1 MATSSVSSAT
11 TSAATAPTSVSSST
25 TANAMT
31 AEQQAQAAN
40 KANAQAILTSLN
52 AGSGVNVANLAQSLV
67 DAEGNPQKNLINAKI
82 TKNESKISGLSAV
95 MFMMSEL
102 KTKLTALKDRDSFN
116 TVNASNSN
124 TSAMTITASPT
135 ASVGS
140 HQIQVNAV
148 SSAQSSISTG
158 FASKTSSLNGGSP
171 FSMTITQTNKG
182 GISAGT
188 AVADNTNSASIAG
201 ISFGTKPAVDDFSN
215 FLVTIDGTTN
225 LTPNPA
231 NATLADLA
239 SDLQAQLRAKDGGS
253 TDLTVTVSNTNQ
265 LDITSATSSR
275 VISSVSLTSSAAS
288 MGTPTSTN
296 SSFAVI
302 SDVKFA
308 SNPSV
313 NDFKNFSVQID
324 GKSYSLSPKPTT
336 ATMDDLAANIQSQLR
351 ALDGGSDLNVS
362 VTNGNRLEISSTKSS
377 RTISA
382 PQLSNQAT
390 INLNTG
396 ANGGTSTGT
405 AITGAA
411 FGTSPTV
418 NDFSNFD
425 INIAGKDWS
434 IIPLPTAPTLT
445 ALAEN
450 IQSQLRIVDG
460 SNDMSVSV
468 ASDGQT
474 LQFTSSTNRAIT
486 GAKLT
491 PKTYADT
498 PEGMVSA
505 INSSGQGYKAQLVN
519 DGSARPYKI
528 MITGEAGS
536 TESFS
541 LSTNSTTSLNFSNI
555 TNASDANL
563 TVDGV
568 SFTRRTNTITDV
580 VTGLTLDLKATTTT
594 PVSSMVSRD
603 TSAIQTKLSDL
614 VTAYNDFNNII
625 TETTNPKST
634 LDTYGAT
641 LVGNSTVRMVKQQMR
656 QLIVGDSS
664 TASGGI
670 KNLSQLGLSIDEKGV
685 MTLDSAKA
693 TTALTNNYDGVVKA
707 LTGGYNNLSTYSTLP
722 AGIAGDAVKKLTSL
736 LAPDGALTNQST
748 GATTQNDKY
757 KTDLTNLQTRLDA
770 LLARYNKQ
778 FAAMDSLVGSIN
790 AQKTSL
796 KATFDGMMATYTKN

>member
-11 TSAATAPTSVSSST
+11 SATSAA
-25 TANAMT
+25 ANNLSAQ
-31 AEQQAQAAN
+31 QQAQAAN

-67 DAEGNPQKNLINAKI
+67 DAEGAPQKNLINAKI
-82 TKNESKISGLSAV
+82 TKNESKISGLSSV

-124 TSAMTITASPT
+124 TSAISITASPS

-140 HQIQVNAV
+140 HQIQINSV
-148 SSAQSSISTG
+148 SAAQSSISAG

-171 FSMTITQTNKG
+171 FSMTIEQTNKG
-182 GISAGT
+182 GISVGT
-188 AVADNTNSASIAG
+188 AVADNTNTASISG
-201 ISFGTKPAVDDFSN
+201 VSFGTKPAIDDFSN
-215 FLVTIDGTTN
+215 FLVTIDGVTMN

-239 SDLQAQLRAKDGGS
+239 SDLQAQLRAKDSGS
-253 TDLTVTVSNTNQ
+253 TDLTVSVSNTNQ

-275 VISSVSLTSSAAS
+275 VISSVSLTSAAAS

-302 SDVKFA
+302 GDVKFSSNA
-308 SNPSV
+308 SV
-313 NDFKNFSVQID
+313 TDFKNFSVEID
-324 GKSYSLSPKPTT
+324 GKSYSFAPKPAT
-336 ATMDDLAANIQSQLR
+336 ATMDDLATNIQSQLR
-351 ALDGGSDLNVS
+351 ALDGSSDLNVT
-362 VTNGNRLEISSTKSS
+362 VTNGNRLEITSTKTS
-377 RTISA
+377 RVINA
-382 PQLSNQAT
+382 PKLSNQAT
-390 INLNTG
+390 INLNPG
-396 ANGGTSTGT
+396 ASGGTSSGATI
-405 AITGAA
+405 AGAA
-411 FGTSPTV
+411 FGTSPNV
-418 NDFSNFD
+418 NNFSKFD

-434 IIPLPTAPTLT
+434 IIPLPGTPTLA

-468 ASDGQT
+468 ASDGTT
-474 LQFTSSTNRAIT
+474 LQFTSSSNRAIT

-519 DGSARPYKI
+519 DGSARPFKI

-536 TESFS
+536 TETFT
-541 LSTNSTTSLNFSNI
+541 LSTNSTTALNFSKI
-555 TNASDANL
+555 TAASDANV
-563 TVDGV
+563 TVNGV
-568 SFTRRTNTITDV
+568 SFTRKTNTITDV

-594 PVSSMVSRD
+594 AVSSMVSRD

-614 VTAYNDFNNII
+614 VIAYNDFNNII

-641 LVGNSTVRMVKQQMR
+641 LVGNSTVRLVKQQMR

-664 TASGGI
+664 TASGSF

-685 MTLDSAKA
+685 MKLDSAKA
-693 TTALTNNYDGVVKA
+693 DATLNSNYDNVVKA
-707 LTGGYNNLSTYSTLP
+707 MTGGFNNQSLYSTVP
-722 AGIAGDAVKKLTSL
+722 GGIAGDAVKKLTKL
-736 LAPDGALTNQST
+736 LAPDGALMNQST
-748 GATTQNDKY
+748 GATSQIDKY
-757 KTDLTNLQTRLDA
+757 KTDLTKIQTRLDA

-796 KATFDGMMATYTKN
+796 KSTFDGMMASYTNK

>member
-1 MATSSVSSAT
+1 MAATSVSSAA
-11 TSAATAPTSVSSST
+11 SNT
-25 TANAMT
+25 TASNTSTNSLSAQ
-31 AEQQAQAAN
+31 QQAQAAN

-116 TVNASNSN
+116 TVSASNSN
-124 TSAMTITASPT
+124 STALSITASPS

-140 HQIQVNAV
+140 HQIQINSV

-171 FSMTITQTNKG
+171 FSMTITQTNKA

-188 AVADNTNSASIAG
+188 AVADNTNSASISG
-201 ISFGTKPAVDDFSN
+201 VSFGSKPAVDDFSN
-215 FLVTIDGTTN
+215 FLVTIDGTTMN

-253 TDLTVTVSNTNQ
+253 SDLSVSVSNGNQ

-275 VISSVSLTSSAAS
+275 VISSLSLTSAAAS

-308 SNPSV
+308 SNASV
-313 NDFKNFSVQID
+313 TDFKNFSVQID
-324 GKSYSLSPKPTT
+324 GKSYSITPKPTT
-336 ATMDDLAANIQSQLR
+336 ATMEDLAANIQSQLR
-351 ALDGGSDLNVS
+351 ALDGTTDLNVS
-362 VTNGNRLEISSTKSS
+362 ITNGNRLEISSTKSS
-377 RTISA
+377 RTINA
-382 PQLSNQAT
+382 PKLSNQAT
-390 INLNTG
+390 INLTTG
-396 ANGGTSTGT
+396 ASGGTSTGT
-405 AITGAA
+405 TITGAV
-411 FGTSPTV
+411 FGTSPNV
-418 NDFSNFD
+418 NDFDRFD
-425 INIAGKDWS
+425 INIAGKDLS
-434 IIPLPTAPTLT
+434 IIPLPSAPTLS

-460 SNDMSVSV
+460 TNDISVSV
-468 ASDGQT
+468 ASDGST
-474 LQFTSSTNRAIT
+474 LQFTSSSNRAIT
-486 GAKLT
+486 SAKLT

-498 PEGMVSA
+498 PEGIVSA

-528 MITGEAGS
+528 MVTGEAGS

-541 LSTNSTTSLNFSNI
+541 LSSTSSTALNFSNI

-568 SFTRRTNTITDV
+568 SFTRKNNTITDV
-580 VTGLTLDLKATTTT
+580 ITGLTLDLKATTTT
-594 PVSSMVSRD
+594 AVSSMVSRD
-603 TSAIQTKLSDL
+603 NTAIQTKLSDL
-614 VTAYNDFNNII
+614 VTAYNDFNNIV

-656 QLIVGDSS
+656 QLIVGNSS

-670 KNLSQLGLSIDEKGV
+670 SNLSQIGLSIDEKGV
-685 MTLDSAKA
+685 MTLDAAKA
-693 TTALTNNYDGVVKA
+693 TTALNNNYDGVVKA
-707 LTGGYNNLSTYSTLP
+707 LTGGYNNLSTYSSLP
-722 AGIAGDAVKKLTSL
+722 AGIAGDAVKKLTKL
-736 LAPDGALTNQST
+736 LAPDGALMNQST

-757 KTDLTNLQTRLDA
+757 KADLTKLQTRLDA

-778 FAAMDSLVGSIN
+778 FAAMDSLVGSVN
-790 AQKTSL
+790 SQKTSL
-796 KATFDGMMATYTKN
+796 KATFDGMMATYTNK

>member
-1 MATSSVSSAT
+1 MATSSVSST
-11 TSAATAPTSVSSST
+11 TTGTATAPTNTSSS

-67 DAEGNPQKNLINAKI
+67 DAEGNPQKTLINAKI

-124 TSAMTITASPT
+124 TNAMTITASPA

-140 HQIQVNAV
+140 HQIQINSV
-148 SSAQSSISTG
+148 SAAQSSISSG
-158 FASKTSSLNGGSP
+158 FTSKTSSLNGGNP
-171 FSMTITQTNKG
+171 FSMTIAQTNKG
-182 GISAGT
+182 GISVGT
-188 AVADNTNSASIAG
+188 AVADSTNSATISG
-201 ISFGTKPAVDDFSN
+201 VSFGTKPAVDDFSN
-215 FLVTIDGTTN
+215 FLVTIDGTTMN

-231 NATLADLA
+231 NANLADLA

-253 TDLTVTVSNTNQ
+253 SDLSVSVSNGNQ
-265 LDITSATSSR
+265 LDITSATSRR
-275 VISSVSLTSSAAS
+275 VISSVSLTSAAAA
-288 MGTPTSTN
+288 MGTTTSTN

-302 SDVKFA
+302 SDAKFA

-324 GKSYSLSPKPTT
+324 GKSYSFPPKPAT

-351 ALDGGSDLNVS
+351 ALDGKSDLNVT
-362 VTNGNRLEISSTKSS
+362 VTNGNRLEISSTNSS
-377 RTISA
+377 RTINS
-382 PQLSNQAT
+382 PKLSNQAT
-390 INLNTG
+390 INLNTN
-396 ANGGTSTGT
+396 ANGGTSTGSSI
-405 AITGAA
+405 AGAA
-411 FGTSPTV
+411 FGTTPTV

-425 INIAGKDWS
+425 INIGGKDWS
-434 IIPLPTAPTLT
+434 IIPLPSAPTLS

-460 SNDMSVSV
+460 SNDISVSV
-468 ASDGQT
+468 ANDGTT
-474 LQFTSSTNRAIT
+474 LQFTSASNRDIT

-498 PEGMVSA
+498 PAGMVAA

-519 DGSARPYKI
+519 DGSTRPYKI
-528 MITGEAGS
+528 MITGDEGS

-541 LSTNSTTSLNFSNI
+541 LSTTSSTALNFSNI

-568 SFTRRTNTITDV
+568 SFTRKTNTISDV
-580 VTGLTLDLKATTTT
+580 VTGLTLDLKATTST
-594 PVSSMVSRD
+594 PISSMVSRD
-603 TSAIQTKLSDL
+603 TSPIKTKLTDL

-656 QLIVGDSS
+656 QLIMGNSS
-664 TASGGI
+664 TASGSI
-670 KNLSQLGLSIDEKGV
+670 KNLSQLGLSVDQQGV
-685 MTLDSAKA
+685 MTLDSTKA
-693 TTALTNNYDGVVKA
+693 DATLNSNYDDVVKMF
-707 LTGGYNNLSTYSTLP
+707 TGGYNNLSTYSTLP
-722 AGIAGDAVKKLTSL
+722 GGVAGDAVKKLTSL
-736 LAPDGALTNQST
+736 LAKDSPLNSQST

-757 KTDLTNLQTRLDA
+757 KADLTKLQTRLDA

-778 FAAMDSLVGSIN
+778 FAAMDSLVGSVN

-796 KATFDGMMATYTKN
+796 KATFDGMMATYTNK

>member
-1 MATSSVSSAT
+1 
-11 TSAATAPTSVSSST
+11 
-25 TANAMT
+25 
-31 AEQQAQAAN
+31 
-40 KANAQAILTSLN
+40 
-52 AGSGVNVANLAQSLV
+52 
-67 DAEGNPQKNLINAKI
+67 
-82 TKNESKISGLSAV
+82 V

-124 TSAMTITASPT
+124 TSALSITASPSS
-135 ASVGS
+135 SVGS
-140 HQIQVNAV
+140 HQIQINSV
-148 SSAQSSISTG
+148 SAAQSSISAG

-171 FSMTITQTNKG
+171 FSMTIAQTNKG

-188 AVADNTNSASIAG
+188 AVADNTNSASISG
-201 ISFGTKPAVDDFSN
+201 VSFGTKPAIDDFSN
-215 FLVTIDGTTN
+215 FLVTLDGTTMN

-231 NATLADLA
+231 NATLTDLA

-253 TDLTVTVSNTNQ
+253 SDLSVSVSNGNQ

-275 VISSVSLTSSAAS
+275 VISSVSLTSAAAA

-302 SDVKFA
+302 SDVKFSSNA
-308 SNPSV
+308 SV
-313 NDFKNFSVQID
+313 TDFKNFSVQID
-324 GKSYSLSPKPTT
+324 GKSFSFAPKPAT
-336 ATMDDLAANIQSQLR
+336 ATMEDLAANIQSQLR
-351 ALDGGSDLNVS
+351 AQDGSSDLNVT

-377 RTISA
+377 RMINT
-382 PQLSNQAT
+382 PKLSNQAT
-390 INLNTG
+390 INLNTN

-405 AITGAA
+405 TIGGAS

-425 INIAGKDWS
+425 INIGGKDWS
-434 IIPLPTAPTLT
+434 IIPFPTAPTLSS
-445 ALAEN
+445 LAEN

-468 ASDGQT
+468 ASDGTT
-474 LQFTSSTNRAIT
+474 LQFTSSSNRAIT

-491 PKTYADT
+491 PKTYPDT

-519 DGSARPYKI
+519 DGSSRPYKI
-528 MITGEAGS
+528 MITGETGS

-541 LSTNSTTSLNFSNI
+541 LSTNSTTALNFSNI
-555 TNASDANL
+555 TNASDANV

-568 SFTRRTNTITDV
+568 NFTRKTNTITDV
-580 VTGLTLDLKATTTT
+580 VTGLTLDLKATTST

-603 TSAIQTKLSDL
+603 NSAIKTKLSDL

-664 TASGGI
+664 TASGSF

-685 MTLDSAKA
+685 MSLDPVKADATLNS
-693 TTALTNNYDGVVKA
+693 NYDNVVKA
-707 LTGGYNNLSTYSTLP
+707 MTGGFNNQSAYSTLP
-722 AGIAGDAVKKLTSL
+722 SGIAGDAVKKLTKL
-736 LAPDGALTNQST
+736 LATDGALVNQSS

-757 KTDLTNLQTRLDA
+757 KVDLTKLQTRLDA
-770 LLARYNKQ
+770 MLARYNKQ
-778 FAAMDSLVGSIN
+778 FATMDSLVGSIT

-796 KATFDGMMATYTKN
+796 KATFDGMMASYSNK

>member
-11 TSAATAPTSVSSST
+11 NNTASAQSST
-25 TANAMT
+25 AANNLSAQ
-31 AEQQAQAAN
+31 QQAQAAN
-40 KANAQAILTSLN
+40 KANAQAVLTSLN

-124 TSAMTITASPT
+124 TSAMTITASPS

-140 HQIQVNAV
+140 HQIQINSV
-148 SSAQSSISTG
+148 SAAQSSISSG

-171 FSMTITQTNKG
+171 FSLTIAQTNKA
-182 GISAGT
+182 GINVGT
-188 AVADNTNSASIAG
+188 ALTDNTNSASIAG
-201 ISFGTKPAVDDFSN
+201 VSFGTKPAIDDFSN
-215 FLVTIDGTTN
+215 LLVTIDGTTMN

-231 NATLADLA
+231 SATLADLA
-239 SDLQAQLRAKDGGS
+239 SDLQAQLRARDSGS
-253 TDLTVTVSNTNQ
+253 SDLTVSVSNGNQ

-275 VISSVSLTSSAAS
+275 VISSVSLTSAAAS

-302 SDVKFA
+302 GGVKFSSNA
-308 SNPSV
+308 SV
-313 NDFKNFSVQID
+313 TDFKNFSVQID
-324 GKSYSLSPKPTT
+324 GKSYSLNPKPTT

-351 ALDGGSDLNVS
+351 ALDGSSDLNVK
-362 VTNGNRLEISSTKSS
+362 VTNGNRLEISSTKTS
-377 RTISA
+377 RVINS
-382 PQLSNQAT
+382 PRLSNEAT

-396 ANGGTSTGT
+396 ATGGTSSGT
-405 AITGAA
+405 SIAGAA
-411 FGTSPTV
+411 FGTSPNVT
-418 NDFSNFD
+418 DFGNFD
-425 INIAGKDWS
+425 INIAGKSWS
-434 IIPLPTAPTLT
+434 IIPLPSAPTLS

-450 IQSQLRIVDG
+450 IQSQLRILDG
-460 SNDMSVSV
+460 TNDVSVSV
-468 ASDGQT
+468 ANDGTT
-474 LQFTSSTNRAIT
+474 LQFNSASNRAIT
-486 GAKLT
+486 SAKLT

-519 DGSARPYKI
+519 DGSARPFKI

-541 LSTNSTTSLNFSNI
+541 LSTNSTSALNFSNI
-555 TNASDANL
+555 TNASDANV
-563 TVDGV
+563 TVNGV
-568 SFTRRTNTITDV
+568 SFTRKTNTITDV
-580 VTGLTLDLKATTTT
+580 VTGLTLDLKATTST
-594 PVSSMVSRD
+594 PVSTMVSRD
-603 TSAIQTKLSDL
+603 TSAIQTKLTDL

-641 LVGNSTVRMVKQQMR
+641 LVGNSTVRLVKQQMR

-670 KNLSQLGLSIDEKGV
+670 KNLSQVGLSIDEKGV

-693 TTALTNNYDGVVKA
+693 TATLNTNYDGVVKA
-707 LTGGYNNLSTYSTLP
+707 LTGGHNNLSTYSTLP
-722 AGIAGDAVKKLTSL
+722 AGIAGDAVKKLTKL

-748 GATTQNDKY
+748 GATTQNTRY
-757 KTDLTNLQTRLDA
+757 QADLTKLQTRLDA

-778 FAAMDSLVGSIN
+778 FAAMDSLVGSVN

-796 KATFDGMMATYTKN
+796 KSTFDGMMASYTNK